1 MGDSILA
8 GVGDE
13 VLITVCCGAV
23 ITFAGIFTFA
33 RLQNS
38 SSQTG
43 STTEAEDHVHHSY
56 NNEVCPI
63 CLSPHR
69 LAVETN
75 CGHKFCGS
83 CLRTY
88 LNNRTPGDFSIFNG
102 RISCPMCRQDVNIM
116 LTCFTPDES
125 QLLEFERDRE
135 TIQTTVHEY
144 NIRFGNGS
152 RNLMSYIRD
161 FPVLFR
167 HMLMDFFSFGGLV
180 WMFRVRITACIV
192 TAIMYLLFPL
202 DIIPEAVFGFFGLL
216 DDLIVIFLCA
226 IYVSIIYRRYVIN
239 RGARLGSDT
248 ETSQ

>member
-43 STTEAEDHVHHSY
+43 RTNESNDYIHHSY

-63 CLSPHR
+63 CIGPHR

-75 CGHKFCGS
+75 CGHKFCGN
-83 CLRTY
+83 CLRNY
-88 LNNRTPGDFSIFNG
+88 LNNRMPGDFSIFNG
-102 RISCPMCRQDVNIM
+102 RLTCPMCRQDINIM
-116 LTCFTPDES
+116 LLSFTPDEIQS
-125 QLLEFERDRE
+125 VELEGEKNNVE
-135 TIQTTVHEY
+135 TTVHEY

-161 FPVLFR
+161 CPVLVR
-167 HMLMDFFSFGGLV
+167 HMLVDFFSFGGLV
-180 WMFRVRITACIV
+180 WMFRVRVIV
-192 TAIMYLLFPL
+192 CFLAAIMYLFFPL
-202 DIIPEAVFGFFGLL
+202 DIIPEAMFGFFGLL
-216 DDLIVIFLCA
+216 DDLIVFFLCA
-226 IYVSIIYRRYVIN
+226 IYVSIIYRRFIIN
-239 RGARLGSDT
+239 RGLRLSSDSDT
-248 ETSQ
+248 EQ